1 MKLDAAF
8 MTSDLARAGEI
19 AAALEA
25 QGHDGLYS
33 FEGPHDP
40 FFPLVL
46 AAQATALLAG
56 RDFVVP
62 DDVTR
67 VVQDVL
73 VHRLSLRRTFTD
85 TLEERRVCTTILRR
99 ILSSIPE
106 PG

>member
-1 MKLDAAF
+1 MIDYILKIVSATRTESEF
-8 MTSDLARAGEI
+8 KAGI
-19 AAALEA
+19 SVRGCLS
-25 QGHDGLYS
+25 LK
-33 FEGPHDP
+33 
-40 FFPLVL
+40 L

-62 DDVTR
+62 DDVER
-67 VVQDVL
+67 IAHDVL

-99 ILSSIPE
+99 IISAIPE